1 MDLGLRDRVVV
12 VTGATG
18 GIGGQ
23 VARRFLEEGSR
34 VALVDRA
41 APAGVPAD
49 RGRTISITCDVRHA
63 NDITRM
69 TAEVLDAFGRIDV
82 LVNGAGVLT
91 WKPLLELD
99 ESEWDR
105 MMEVNLKG
113 TFLCCKAVAPGMVA
127 RRSGKIV
134 NIASGLG
141 HTPSVDVGHYAA
153 SKAGVIALTK
163 TLALE
168 LAPHRINV
176 NGVAPGIVDTP
187 LIAPRRSRDEL
198 VQVGAHIPLGRVG
211 QPDDIAKVVVL
222 LASSATE
229 YMTGQTLFINGGAL
243 MP

>member
-23 VARRFLEEGSR
+23 IARRFLAEGSR

-41 APAGVPAD
+41 APAGVPAEG
-49 RGRTISITCDVRHA
+49 GRTISVTCDVGRA
-63 NDITRM
+63 DDVARM
-69 TAEVLDAFGRIDV
+69 TAKVLDAFGRIDA

-99 ESEWDR
+99 EREWDR
-105 MMEVNLKG
+105 MMDVNLKG

-127 RRSGKIV
+127 RRFGKIV

-141 HTPSVDVGHYAA
+141 HTPSVEVGHYAA

-187 LIAPRRSRDEL
+187 LIAPRRTRDEL